1 MGLAKMENNIAKNAV
16 IIFTDIIDSSRYS
29 AILGIKQYA
38 ENLMDFRNM
47 FKKVSN
53 EYFCENPNLEG
64 AYIRCDSQGDEGVIF
79 IVPDEEKYD
88 TSEIIYLA
96 VHYAFQLK
104 AGLSISFTDDTSM
117 KKMQIATGIHYGK
130 VATLENNKVEEVS
143 PEKIDAIE
151 GYSINY
157 AKRIE
162 SSARFGKYSRVFLSK
177 AASSF
182 LAYKPVV
189 LEKHEVDLK
198 GISQLED
205 VFEVRSAFC
214 TNLKIGIFKE
224 KERFSKRFIRGIG
237 LDLLEE
243 PWLKSY
249 VISVLESIRN
259 KTGNSV
265 IKEDYEQK
273 ISEFIWKDL
282 AEDDPIVLFVRAL
295 HCGNDDKHTRKVSI
309 LKEIIDKFPSFV
321 FAKRQL
327 IKAISDVSDHR
338 HLPSEIVY
346 ARDIALEFLEKYPQA
361 VVRSEERLE
370 FERIIKRL
378 NRLIEEAKL

>member
-1 MGLAKMENNIAKNAV
+1 MSLAKMGNSISKLAV

-29 AILGIKQYA
+29 AILGIEQYA
-38 ENLMDFRNM
+38 RSILIFQNTFNE
-47 FKKVSN
+47 VSN
-53 EYFCENPNLEG
+53 KYFCNNKNLKG
-64 AYIRCDSQGDEGVIF
+64 AYLRCNTQGDEGVIF
-79 IVPDEEKYD
+79 IVPEEKNYD
-88 TSEIIYLA
+88 PTEIIYLA
-96 VHYAFQLK
+96 IHYAFELK
-104 AGLSISFTDDTSM
+104 ARLSINFPEDTSM
-117 KKMQIATGIHYGK
+117 KKMQIATGIHFGK
-130 VATLENNKVEEVS
+130 VATVKNDEVKELS
-143 PEKIDAIE
+143 PENIDTIV
-151 GYSINY
+151 GYTINY

-182 LAYKPVV
+182 LPYKPVV

-214 TNLKIGIFKE
+214 KDLKIDTFKE
-224 KERFSKRFIRGIG
+224 GELERFSKKFISGIG

-249 VISVLESIRN
+249 VISVFESIRKKQTN
-259 KTGNSV
+259 PTIEK
-265 IKEDYEQK
+265 KYDQK
-273 ISEFIWKDL
+273 ISDFIWKNH

-295 HCGNDDKHTRKVSI
+295 YCGADDKHSRKVSI

-327 IKAISDVSDHR
+327 IKAISEVSDHS
-338 HLPSEIVY
+338 HLSSEFVY
-346 ARDIALEFLEKYPQA
+346 ARDIASEFLEKYPKA
-361 VVRSEERLE
+361 VGGTGERLE
-370 FERIIKRL
+370 FEKIIERL
-378 NRLIEEAKL
+378 NRRIGGS

>member
-1 MGLAKMENNIAKNAV
+1 V
-16 IIFTDIIDSSRYS
+16 
-29 AILGIKQYA
+29 
-38 ENLMDFRNM
+38 
-47 FKKVSN
+47 
-53 EYFCENPNLEG
+53 
-64 AYIRCDSQGDEGVIF
+64 
-79 IVPDEEKYD
+79 
-88 TSEIIYLA
+88 IIYLA

-104 AGLSISFTDDTSM
+104 AGLSISFPDDTSM
-117 KKMQIATGIHYGK
+117 KKMQIATGIHFGK
-130 VATLENNKVEEVS
+130 VATVENNKVMAVS

-177 AASSF
+177 AASSL

-214 TNLKIGIFKE
+214 RDLNIDIFKE
-224 KERFSKRFIRGIG
+224 KELFSEKFISGIG

-249 VISVLESIRN
+249 VVSVLESIRN
-259 KTGNSV
+259 KTNNPV
-265 IKEDYEQK
+265 IEEKYYQK
-273 ISEFIWKDL
+273 ISDFIWKDQ

-295 HCGNDDKHTRKVSI
+295 HCGDDEKHTRRVSI

-327 IKAISDVSDHR
+327 VKAISDVSDHS

-346 ARDIALEFLEKYPQA
+346 ARDIALELFERFPEAVGGDAEGQEFEKII
-361 VVRSEERLE
+361 ERLNK
-370 FERIIKRL
+370 RIG
-378 NRLIEEAKL
+378 ECQP